1 MFPCVYY
8 CFCNKVGSEF
18 EDFMTA
24 RDKVTRYKYA
34 KIFICVCK
42 KVVFIAYVK
51 NVECEISHLWTEY
64 HDYIRG
70 FRFPHLWYVI
80 KKLLHYVYYR
90 FTNRF

>member
-34 KIFICVCK
+34 KLFICVCK
-42 KVVFIAYVK
+42 KVVFIVYIK
-51 NVECEISHLWTEY
+51 NVECEISHLWAEY
-64 HDYIRG
+64 HDYISG
-70 FRFPHLWYVI
+70 FRFPHLWYAI